1 MLEPINRPIWWQRA
15 YDYYIY
21 KEKLI
26 MLISTDLS
34 YPIGIAVG
42 IIIISLYLYITW
54 SQVIQN
60 SINDIEVLTSG
71 IKNKKFLSEDIFSA
85 AIDDTKNKRIR
96 DLLQESKRNLIN
108 INGDLGPERY
118 CLKPYADIWTARN
131 VLAGRMNLSLY
142 ETMPNLLVGA
152 GLMFT
157 FIFLAFALQNAGQ
170 AMSGSQIMRDQALNG
185 LIATAGGKFITSIA
199 GLFCSLLW
207 SWRAKVSIEKL
218 EATID
223 ELELI
228 LRSIAPDNA
237 PQAVIHAQLGIFNEI
252 LYENREQVGQLKRFE
267 TDIAL
272 AIAKAI
278 GNALQPSFEDLGKKL
293 IESLDRLTDRMST
306 MNEDALKEIMEKFLD
321 GIKGD
326 SAKEMAQFKQ
336 TLLDV
341 AEKLNSA
348 GIGVGQTFEAA
359 GNSFGATV
367 NILEKTISK
376 TNDTVIQLESGL
388 DKAKD
393 ITNDGST
400 RMEIVVNSLL
410 TAVNG
415 VDKVIMNVDLFV
427 QKIQS
432 STESLNH
439 VAESLDDTV
448 ASQKVISEEF
458 KIGIPAM
465 SNALKDA
472 INEINLGTS
481 YSREALSSLR
491 SDFENTRKAID
502 ETVGLLTNGVS
513 EYSDRVA
520 HLHSTL
526 DQKLAQAVSS
536 INSTIVTLEETMD
549 DFVESLPKNK

>member
-1 MLEPINRPIWWQRA
+1 MMPIPS
-15 YDYYIY
+15 DLYY
-21 KEKLI
+21 
-26 MLISTDLS
+26 
-34 YPIGIAVG
+34 PVGIAFG
-42 IIIISLYLYITW
+42 IFLISLYLYTTW
-54 SQVIQN
+54 SQVIQE
-60 SINDIEVLTSG
+60 SINEIEKLTNG
-71 IKNKKFLSEDIFSA
+71 IKNKVFLSEDVFTA
-85 AIDDTKNKRIR
+85 AIEGTKNKRIK
-96 DLLQESKRNLIN
+96 DLLQESKRNLIS
-108 INGDLGPERY
+108 IDGDLGPERY
-118 CLKPYADIWTARN
+118 CLKPYSDIWTARN

-170 AMSGSQIMRDQALNG
+170 AMSGSQKLRDQALNG

-218 EATID
+218 EAAID
-223 ELELI
+223 DLELT
-228 LRSIAPDNA
+228 LRTIASDNA

-278 GNALQPSFEDLGKKL
+278 GNALQPSFEELGKKL
-293 IESLDRLTDRMST
+293 IESLDKLTDRISSI
-306 MNEDALKEIMEKFLD
+306 NEDALKDIMEKFLE

-348 GIGVGQTFEAA
+348 GVGVGKTFEDA
-359 GNSFGATV
+359 GNSFGTSV
-367 NILEKTISK
+367 NTLEKTITK
-376 TNDTVIQLESGL
+376 TNETVLQLESGL
-388 DKAKD
+388 DKVKD
-393 ITNDGST
+393 LTNDGST
-400 RMEIVVNSLL
+400 KLEIVVNSLVA
-410 TAVNG
+410 AVNG
-415 VDKVIMNVDLFV
+415 VDKVIMNVDSFV
-427 QKIQS
+427 QRIQS
-432 STESLNH
+432 STDSLNL
-439 VAESLDDTV
+439 VADSLDDTV
-448 ASQKVISEEF
+448 ASQKAISEEF
-458 KIGIPAM
+458 KTGIPIM

-481 YSREALSSLR
+481 ASREALASLR
-491 SDFENTRKAID
+491 ADFEDTRTAVDK
-502 ETVGLLTNGVS
+502 TVSLLTDGVA
-513 EYSDRVA
+513 EYSDKVA
-520 HLHSTL
+520 QLHTTL

-549 DFVESLPKNK
+549 DFVESLPKNN